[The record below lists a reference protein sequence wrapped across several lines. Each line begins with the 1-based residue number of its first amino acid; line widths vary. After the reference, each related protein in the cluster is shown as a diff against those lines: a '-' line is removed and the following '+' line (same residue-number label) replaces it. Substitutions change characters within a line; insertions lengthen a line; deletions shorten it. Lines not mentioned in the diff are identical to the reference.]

1 MMKYAL
7 FTGATGGLGISC
19 VKALSETG
27 HWTVFAAG
35 TNEAALEQ
43 LRKLPN
49 TIAIRMDVTSKVSID
64 AAYRQ
69 IRSHTERLD
78 AVINFAGL
86 TCFTSLIEGD
96 SVEAI
101 EQLLDVNVLG
111 TARVNRT
118 FFEMV
123 YQAHGRIINCSS
135 ESGWMTPQPFA
146 GPYVLSKYAL
156 EAYNDSLR
164 RELLFLGIPVIKIQ
178 PGSYETQI
186 TKQVYQQF
194 DETLSKTKY
203 YKNLLTTMRPLM
215 AMELSQKNNIN
226 RFVKTV
232 IRAAESTRPR
242 IRYRVGTGK
251 LLAMLELLPEAGVDA
266 VYKLMYQKARQKK
279 IHENP

>member
-1 MMKYAL
+1 MKYAL
-7 FTGATGGLGISC
+7 FTGATGGLGIPC

-35 TNEAALEQ
+35 TNETALEQ
-43 LRKLPN
+43 LSKLPN
-49 TIAIRMDVTSKVSID
+49 TTAVRMDVTSKESVD
-64 AAYRQ
+64 AAYREIQ
-69 IRSHTERLD
+69 AHTEKLD

-96 SVEAI
+96 SVKAI
-101 EQLLDVNVLG
+101 EQLLSVNVLG

-123 YQAHGRIINCSS
+123 YQGHGRIINCSS

-186 TKQVYQQF
+186 TKQVNNQF
-194 DETLSKTKY
+194 DKTLSETKY
-203 YKNLLTTMRPLM
+203 YKKLLTTMRPLM
-215 AMELSQKNNIN
+215 AMELSQKNDLN
-226 RFVKTV
+226 RLVKTV
-232 IRAAESTRPR
+232 IRAIESKRPR
-242 IRYRVGTGK
+242 ILYRVGTGK
-251 LLAMLELLPEAGVDA
+251 LLAMLELLPESGVDTI
-266 VYKLMYQKARQKK
+266 YRLMFKRAQQKK
-279 IHENP
+279 